1 MLLTEAWPAFVSVI
15 MRRDI
20 SNIRPRHAISMAH
33 VVRLDDP
40 SVDQLVVS
48 LTRDGL
54 SPPGHAV
61 YAK

>member
-1 MLLTEAWPAFVSVI
+1 
-15 MRRDI
+15 
-20 SNIRPRHAISMAH
+20 MAH

-48 LTRDGL
+48 LTRDVL